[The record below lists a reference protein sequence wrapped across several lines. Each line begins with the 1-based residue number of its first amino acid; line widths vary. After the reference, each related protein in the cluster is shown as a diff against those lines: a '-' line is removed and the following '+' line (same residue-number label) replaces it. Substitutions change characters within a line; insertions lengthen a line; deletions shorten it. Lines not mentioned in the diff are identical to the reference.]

1 MLAGFMDISKTSS
14 KGLEG
19 AEKGRERTWGSL
31 G

>member
-14 KGLEG
+14 KEKKKKAERG
-19 AEKGRERTWGSL
+19 AWGSL